1 MNEVA
6 PVPELVADRAAVKVA
21 SGAMSGATATSRLTA
36 APPAEDAA
44 LLGVRQS
51 VNGACWRLAQAAPG
65 QIEALAQALPQAR
78 KYAILI

>member
-1 MNEVA
+1 MSEVA
-6 PVPELVADRAAVKVA
+6 PVPALVADRAAVKAA
-21 SGAMSGATATSRLTA
+21 SPAASVPEVTA

>member
-6 PVPELVADRAAVKVA
+6 PVPELVADRTAVK
-21 SGAMSGATATSRLTA
+21 A
-36 APPAEDAA
+36 APPATAVPEVTAASPVEDAA

-65 QIEALAQALPQAR
+65 QIEALAQALLQAR

>member
-21 SGAMSGATATSRLTA
+21 SGATA
-36 APPAEDAA
+36 APKVTAALPAEDAA